1 MARLNPYERRM
12 LKKRQEAGGVT
23 ITLPPPP
30 PDLKIR
36 VVLKPAVV
44 KVYASPPQHSNNAR
58 GIRFGAT
65 ALRDFPRLASRW
77 ASDYER

>member
-12 LKKRQEAGGVT
+12 QKKAEERAKQPA
-23 ITLPPPP
+23 PPPTP
-30 PDLKIR
+30 RIEFVRADPQYANR
-36 VVLKPAVV
+36 V
-44 KVYASPPQHSNNAR
+44 SR
-58 GIRFGAT
+58 IRFGAT